1 MITTIIS
8 LLTAASPL
16 YNSWYSPEIADTI
29 MQDAANH
36 EYHAYLDYNGD
47 GEENVV
53 DAISVLK
60 RYYSNIENGNTITF
74 DSDKMDEIAEENG
87 IDYIYYEIDFV
98 DGVATREYEYTAD
111 KVERIHIYYETEDLM
126 GCGFYVILNPFEE
139 TITVE

>member
-8 LLTAASPL
+8 LLAAPMF
-16 YNSWYSPEIADTI
+16 NSWYSPDIANQI
-29 MQDAANH
+29 MQDAAKH

-87 IDYIYYEIDFV
+87 IDYIYYEIDFIN
-98 DGVATREYEYTAD
+98 DEATREYEYTAD
-111 KVERIHIYYETEDLM
+111 KVERIHIYYETEDIAD
-126 GCGFYVILNPFEE
+126 GFYVVLNPFEE
-139 TITVE
+139 IISVE